1 MSHLSNFLSKTDAP
15 ALIIQGDIHTI
26 NVDCFFYFFGK
37 ILKKNNP
44 GCKTTDAFSPPKAG
58 HVDKSL

>member
-1 MSHLSNFLSKTDAP
+1 LSKTDAP

-26 NVDCFFYFFGK
+26 NVDCFFYFFEK
-37 ILKKNNP
+37 FAKKNNP
-44 GCKTTDAFSPPKAG
+44 GRKTTGAFSPLNAG